1 LIGRLFESYDEAWSY
16 FLSRET
22 PLDDFWSALPER
34 DGSVLAG
41 WLIEPPAQVKDAMDD
56 LLARLGEVEGVV
68 ATPKHFLH
76 IWIAGVALDP
86 TPERVTALV
95 HTAREAWS
103 GQGSFDIALRAA
115 NCFHDAA
122 VVEAHTDGVP
132 RLLAALDPDADLR
145 VALPHMTVGY
155 LRSPSAASMRDALD
169 DFRDREFASF
179 KADNVRLCLIPIAR
193 STFTRPWD
201 LAGVHALVQARG

>member
-22 PLDDFWSALPER
+22 PLEDFWSVLPER

-41 WLIEPPAQVKDAMDD
+41 WLIDPPPQVKDAVHD
-56 LLARLGEVEGVV
+56 LVARLEEVEGVV
-68 ATPKHFLH
+68 AVPEYFLH

-95 HTAREAWS
+95 DTAHEAWS
-103 GQGSFDIALRAA
+103 RQGSFDIALRHS

-155 LRSPSAASMRDALD
+155 LRSPSAASLRDALD
-169 DFRDREFASF
+169 DFRDCEFASF
-179 KADNVRLCLIPIAR
+179 TADSVQLCLIPIAR

-201 LAGVHALVQARG
+201 LAGVHSLLQARG